1 MTPEIAERLK
11 KTLTELVVQ
20 DGGAIELVQYSNDS
34 IEFNLVLN
42 DVKCAE
48 CVMPKDFLEQ
58 IIFEKAQAIFKNLKC
73 VIRNDPRRN

>member
-1 MTPEIAERLK
+1 MTPEIAEQLK

-34 IEFNLVLN
+34 IEFDLVLN
-42 DVKCAE
+42 DVECAE

-58 IIFEKAQAIFKNLKC
+58 IIFEKALAIFKNLKC
-73 VIRNDPRRN
+73 VIINDPR